1 MFAEAPFT
9 YAQKPEPPRRPRHRS
24 HTQRCP
30 NRDLTP
36 AQRRDHHWYMRRF
49 TFSLVA
55 ALSAAAV
62 TLTSAPP
69 SLAATPW
76 FAGQVGNAT
85 QVLSVVGTG
94 GSNAKMDVWQR
105 GGAGWQPVDGGIG
118 IPTLV
123 GSAGMAPKARD
134 TIPATPMGVYS
145 LDFAFGTQ
153 PNPGTGLKYYQTT
166 PDYWWS
172 AEGPTYNTMQ
182 VCKQADCPFDTSPA
196 SGTENLYI
204 PAYAHAIVM
213 GVNKERIPG
222 GGGAFFVH
230 TSNGAPTAGCV
241 ALDDATLVK
250 IIRWL
255 QPGAVIAIAQ

>member
-1 MFAEAPFT
+1 
-9 YAQKPEPPRRPRHRS
+9 
-24 HTQRCP
+24 
-30 NRDLTP
+30 
-36 AQRRDHHWYMRRF
+36 MRRL
-49 TFSLVA
+49 TFSLAA
-55 ALSAAAV
+55 ALSAATAAV
-62 TLTSAPP
+62 ASAPAGHAD
-69 SLAATPW
+69 SPW
-76 FAGQVGNAT
+76 FASQVGGAT

-94 GSNAKMDVWQR
+94 GSTAKMDVWQR
-105 GGAGWQPVDGGIG
+105 GPTGWQPVGSG
-118 IPTLV
+118 IPTNI

-153 PNPGTGLKYYQTT
+153 PSPGGGLKYYQTT

-182 VCKQADCPFDTSPA
+182 VCKQSACPFDTSPA
-196 SGTENLYI
+196 SGTENLFI

-222 GGGAFFVH
+222 DGGAFFVH
-230 TSNGAPTAGCV
+230 TSNGGATAGCV

-250 IIRWL
+250 IINWL
-255 QPGAVIAIAQ
+255 QPGAVIAISQ

>member
-1 MFAEAPFT
+1 
-9 YAQKPEPPRRPRHRS
+9 
-24 HTQRCP
+24 
-30 NRDLTP
+30 
-36 AQRRDHHWYMRRF
+36 MRRF
-49 TFSLVA
+49 LVAAAA
-55 ALSAAAV
+55 ALSAVALAV
-62 TLTSAPP
+62 TSAP
-69 SLAATPW
+69 LAQSETPW
-76 FAGQVGNAT
+76 FGPQVGNAT

-94 GSNAKMDVWQR
+94 GSIGKMDVWQR
-105 GGAGWQPVDGGIG
+105 GAAGWQPVGTG
-118 IPTLV
+118 IPVHL
-123 GSAGMAPKARD
+123 GSAGLAPEARD
-134 TIPATPMGVYS
+134 NVPATPMGVYS

-153 PNPGTGLKYYQTT
+153 PNPGGGLTYHQTT

-172 AEGPTYNTMQ
+172 ADGPTYNTMQ

-222 GGGAFFVH
+222 DGGAFFVH
-230 TSNGAPTAGCV
+230 TTNGGATAGCV